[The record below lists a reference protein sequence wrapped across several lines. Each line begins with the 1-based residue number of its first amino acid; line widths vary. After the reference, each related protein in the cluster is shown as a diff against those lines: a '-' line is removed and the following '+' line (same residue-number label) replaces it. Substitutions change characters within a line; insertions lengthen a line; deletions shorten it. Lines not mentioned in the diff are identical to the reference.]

1 MMAVMASPARQVPVV
16 RHTGP
21 DVRPDNDH
29 VVIEEPLEVRIGKT
43 SIVVTMRTP
52 GHDAELAAG
61 FLVSEQVVRSAAEL
75 EYISPCPDAAQGN
88 IVIVTLAKF
97 ANVDLDSLKRNFYAT
112 SSCGLCGK
120 ASIEQLRKTIP
131 PIPATATVRPDLISS
146 LSRQMRTAQ
155 PVFDLTGGLHA
166 AALFDLTGNALCI
179 REDISRH
186 NAVDKLIGWAAL
198 DDRLPLSDAILLV
211 SGRAGF
217 EIVQKAAVA
226 GIPIIVAVSAPSS
239 LAIDLATET
248 NLTLIA
254 FARDNRFVVY
264 SVPGRVAPEYRGET
278 AT

>member
-1 MMAVMASPARQVPVV
+1 MMPSMDSPARQVRVL
-16 RHTGP
+16 RHVGP
-21 DVRPDNDH
+21 TARADSDH
-29 VVIEEPLEVRIGKT
+29 VVIEEPLEVRIGRT
-43 SIVVTMRTP
+43 SVVVTMRTP

-61 FLVSEQVVRSAAEL
+61 FLVSEQVVRSPAEIDDIAA
-75 EYISPCPDAAQGN
+75 CPEATNGN
-88 IVIVTLAKF
+88 IVTLTLAKS
-97 ANVDLDSLKRNFYAT
+97 ANVDLGALKRNFYAT

-131 PIPATATVRPDLISS
+131 RISASDKVRPELIPALPR
-146 LSRQMRTAQ
+146 RMRGEQ

-166 AALFDLTGNALCI
+166 AALFDFNGRPLCI
-179 REDISRH
+179 REDIGRH

-198 DDRLPLSDAILLV
+198 DDRLPLDNAILLV

-226 GIPIIVAVSAPSS
+226 GIPIVVAVSAPSS

-254 FARDNRFVVY
+254 FARENRFVVY
-264 SVPGRVAPEYRGET
+264 SAPERVSAE
-278 AT
+278 